1 MAKANVSWFVK
12 EPDGVYVTHT
22 EYYHGSC
29 VPGEDFIIEIEVWNN
44 KWNTQEDVADMINT
58 KLAISFAS
66 AEDSSLLSLCE
77 VKVDGGQYS
86 KPNTSEFNRGIVD
99 LGTILGTKN
108 NGDPANT
115 DNYKQISI
123 KFSNIPTNFK
133 NGLKSMF
140 LDLQYDERVV

>member
-12 EPDGVYVTHT
+12 EPDGVFVAHND
-22 EYYHGSC
+22 YYHGSC
-29 VPGEDFIIEIEVWNN
+29 IPGEDYIIEVEVWNN
-44 KWNTQEDVADMINT
+44 KWNINEDINNMTNT
-58 KLAISFAS
+58 KLAISFSS

-77 VKVDGGQYS
+77 VDVDGLGYN
-86 KPNTSEFNRGIVD
+86 KPNTTEFNRGIVD

-108 NGDPANT
+108 NGDPINK
-115 DNYKQISI
+115 DNYKRIAI

-140 LDLQYDERVV
+140 LDLQYDEEEI